1 MNEIVARVGK
11 VSGLIDEIASA
22 TREQA
27 QGIAQVEVAVNQ
39 LDQTTQQNAALVE
52 QSAKYLADQYVS
64 DADSWGVIDKDRWA
78 RYYQWLDD
86 NGLVTNQLDVNAG
99 WTMDYLER

>member
-1 MNEIVARVGK
+1 M
-11 VSGLIDEIASA
+11 
-22 TREQA
+22 
-27 QGIAQVEVAVNQ
+27 
-39 LDQTTQQNAALVE
+39 E